1 MFKNKGGRITLPPL
15 KIKRSVLTKMGNID
29 SSSFF
34 SGMVFCMIFDLIFSI
49 ISFFLEKAFALQA
62 ERLKKKKN
70 KKESENISNEE

>member
-1 MFKNKGGRITLPPL
+1 
-15 KIKRSVLTKMGNID
+15 MGNID

-49 ISFFLEKAFALQA
+49 TSFFLEKAFSLQA

-70 KKESENISNEE
+70 KKESENISDEK

>member
-1 MFKNKGGRITLPPL
+1 
-15 KIKRSVLTKMGNID
+15 MGNID